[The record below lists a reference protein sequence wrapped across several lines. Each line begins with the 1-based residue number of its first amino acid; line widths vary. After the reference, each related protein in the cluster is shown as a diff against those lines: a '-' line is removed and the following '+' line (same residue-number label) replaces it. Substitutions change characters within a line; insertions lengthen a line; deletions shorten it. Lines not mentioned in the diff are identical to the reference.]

1 MTSSCFLKQD
11 HHINPEVLNYTMYET
26 KLFLLILW
34 TIQCVT
40 ENALEFTCSDDLY
53 KNYTNYYENNPYVIF
68 SSPIFFKQ
76 VSKALLIKKI
86 PHARIRKKG
95 KRGIQGI
102 KIDKIEKKTTN

>member
-1 MTSSCFLKQD
+1 MTSSCFLKQA
-11 HHINPEVLNYTMYET
+11 HHINHKVLNYTMYET

-40 ENALEFTCSDDLY
+40 ENALKFTCSDDLY

-86 PHARIRKKG
+86 PNARIRK
-95 KRGIQGI
+95 R
-102 KIDKIEKKTTN
+102 KTRYTRN